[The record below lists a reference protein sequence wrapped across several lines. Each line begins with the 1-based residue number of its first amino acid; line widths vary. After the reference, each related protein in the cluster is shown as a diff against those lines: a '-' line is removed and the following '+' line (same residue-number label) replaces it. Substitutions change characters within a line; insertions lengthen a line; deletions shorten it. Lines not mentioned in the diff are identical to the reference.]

1 MVHHKP
7 ANKAVKLRSMQKYE
21 DYCAM
26 RSAEL
31 YSPLLGLKETMRELE
46 EKLSVNP
53 KLKHLRLKL
62 KQSTASRASPEV

>member
-7 ANKAVKLRSMQKYE
+7 ANKAVKLRIMQKYE

-53 KLKHLRLKL
+53 KQLRLKL